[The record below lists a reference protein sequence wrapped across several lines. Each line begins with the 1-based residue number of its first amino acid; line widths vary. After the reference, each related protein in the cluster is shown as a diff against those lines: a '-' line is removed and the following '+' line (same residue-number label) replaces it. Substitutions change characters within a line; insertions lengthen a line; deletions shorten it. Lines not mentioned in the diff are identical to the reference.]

1 MHPTTVTRPQMV
13 TTFLSYRS
21 FLVRLRVPTCRTA
34 VSVGF
39 VVIITDKG
47 ALAALPHVTLA
58 GWVVGGRDVMGGCG
72 EGGGVGG
79 LVIVRGGGGRRRRW
93 GL

>member
-1 MHPTTVTRPQMV
+1 MV